1 MAEMNTAVPNLTQR
15 SKAIP
20 TTAVNERP
28 VPELAQEE
36 RVAPDT
42 TVRMRELPK
51 IGNPEN
57 TVKIGDRL
65 VEIKPMKLKYQRNR
79 TAVFYHILELYP
91 ISDILAMENPF
102 GDGRDG
108 DKALCDWLVA
118 ATDDE
123 ELIRENLNEIDSETI
138 YRILA
143 IFRRINKIDEL
154 EEKQKNVKTPEPKK
168 G

>member
-1 MAEMNTAVPNLTQR
+1 MATRTKE
-15 SKAIP
+15 IP
-20 TTAVNERP
+20 DLGQGVKETPDLEVEAKEI
-28 VPELAQEE
+28 
-36 RVAPDT
+36 PDT
-42 TVRMRELPK
+42 IVKRKELPK
-51 IGNPEN
+51 VGNPEN
-57 TVKIGDRL
+57 TVMIGGRL

-79 TAVFYHILELYP
+79 TAVFYHILEQYP
-91 ISDILAMENPF
+91 LADILAMTNPF

-123 ELIRENLNEIDSETI
+123 ELIRENIDEIDSETI

-154 EEKQKNVKTPEPKK
+154 EAKLKNAQAPTTGK